1 MRPYNEEF
9 ANQIRNN
16 LIEEA
21 PDMAEEAA
29 KMVEAVGVPVAPQV
43 PTALAV
49 PVDLGRLPTAD
60 NVAAALRSRVNGK
73 RVADLFEQQGRLLM
87 SDWMRSNERAINNVV
102 TKGIMDAAP
111 TKDIAKGIVE
121 IIQRQGQEYIST
133 AGPTAA
139 RKIQSDAKAIART
152 AVQDANRQVHEQVWE
167 ANESALSDLKW
178 EWVAALD
185 ARTCPI
191 CAPLDGQRWDTR
203 QEAPQWPAH
212 INCRCQVVA
221 VDPDEAADV
230 RSGIVIRDDKPY
242 VGDRA
247 YKTKVKVDGEK
258 YYRKAVD
265 IKPIKGAQVTYGD
278 FLHSSNQLTREKFF
292 GSKAKANRFMD
303 LVDKRSMDPRTAL
316 KRLVDEGKFKP
327 DSRLGKLPAVKV
339 NKPKAKAAPKPKP
352 KPAPKPEPAPATVVA
367 NKAEEKALA
376 KLSTQMGT
384 AELDAAM
391 KAVDTKVIAKAKP
404 SAVTDV
410 KGINP
415 VSLFNNS
422 KNTLGRGAFG
432 EARLTSKGVVKRGWL
447 NRTELTAMEK
457 LGDTGVTPKLLGSAF
472 EGDWKPNL
480 FPGMNVRRGHLLME
494 KAPGEPLQ
502 KLIQFG
508 GGLTEKQGA
517 RTFESLMNAR
527 KNIHLSGVAHQDM
540 HPGNILLDLKSEKL
554 TVIDLGMARVDSRA
568 ALVEALGTGRGRQS
582 FGTVEQAGD
591 YQSRSLF
598 SYLNKLS
605 GISKSET
612 WKRFQ
617 RNRKSVIEKLIAE
630 GAGDTVNASI
640 RKLPRSVTSNLTTK
654 RALELLEELY
664 EGI

>member
-111 TKDIAKGIVE
+111 TQDIAKGIAE

-152 AVQDANRQVHEQVWE
+152 AVQDANRQVHEEVWK
-167 ANESALSDLKW
+167 ANEDALSDLKW

-230 RSGIVIRDDKPY
+230 RTGIVIGEEKFSASNPQT
-242 VGDRA
+242 
-247 YKTKVKVDGEK
+247 YKTKVKVDGQK
-258 YYRKAVD
+258 YYRQARN
-265 IKPIKGAQVTYGD
+265 IKPIKGQEVTYAD
-278 FLHSSNQLTREKFF
+278 FLQGSNKLTREKFF
-292 GSKAKANRFMD
+292 GSK
-303 LVDKRSMDPRTAL
+303 KRARKFERYLDQMRMDP
-316 KRLVDEGKFKP
+316 
-327 DSRLGKLPAVKV
+327 
-339 NKPKAKAAPKPKP
+339 N
-352 KPAPKPEPAPATVVA
+352 
-367 NKAEEKALA
+367 
-376 KLSTQMGT
+376 
-384 AELDAAM
+384 
-391 KAVDTKVIAKAKP
+391 
-404 SAVTDV
+404 
-410 KGINP
+410 
-415 VSLFNNS
+415 
-422 KNTLGRGAFG
+422 
-432 EARLTSKGVVKRGWL
+432 
-447 NRTELTAMEK
+447 
-457 LGDTGVTPKLLGSAF
+457 
-472 EGDWKPNL
+472 
-480 FPGMNVRRGHLLME
+480 
-494 KAPGEPLQ
+494 
-502 KLIQFG
+502 
-508 GGLTEKQGA
+508 
-517 RTFESLMNAR
+517 
-527 KNIHLSGVAHQDM
+527 
-540 HPGNILLDLKSEKL
+540 
-554 TVIDLGMARVDSRA
+554 A
-568 ALVEALGTGRGRQS
+568 ALIKVL
-582 FGTVEQAGD
+582 AG
-591 YQSRSLF
+591 
-598 SYLNKLS
+598 
-605 GISKSET
+605 G
-612 WKRFQ
+612 
-617 RNRKSVIEKLIAE
+617 
-630 GAGDTVNASI
+630 
-640 RKLPRSVTSNLTTK
+640 
-654 RALELLEELY
+654 
-664 EGI
+664 